1 MAGID
6 YMKLI
11 SETKFPDKIV
21 CIYEMKLQNKT
32 WREIR
37 IYKNNINYTQIKK
50 IKF

>member
-1 MAGID
+1 MAGLD

-11 SETKFPDKIV
+11 NEVKFSDKIV
-21 CIYEMKLQNKT
+21 CIYELKSQNKI

-37 IYKNNINYTQIKK
+37 IYKNNIGYTQIKK